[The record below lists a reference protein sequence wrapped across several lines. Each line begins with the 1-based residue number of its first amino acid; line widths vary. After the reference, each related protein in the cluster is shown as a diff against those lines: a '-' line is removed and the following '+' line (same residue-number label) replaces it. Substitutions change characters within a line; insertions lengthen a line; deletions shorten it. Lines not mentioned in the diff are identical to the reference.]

1 MASSLRYCLGC
12 GFHLA
17 PGIDDRCPEC
27 GRPFDR
33 NDQRTTSPNPK
44 GHAFW
49 FGLRTLTL
57 LGSGALGVLGLLTF
71 LWLFVGGDV
80 LFAFILGLPILALV
94 APAVLILTAIPRVP
108 LSRRARTLAVLA
120 VLFFGAVV
128 APLPAGVDW
137 PLRLSFAVHRSSLDA
152 FADQLEAVP
161 TKALAG
167 RGERIGLFSFK
178 RVARHRGNL
187 GLQVSGHAG
196 GGQFLVRRGPESDHV
211 WFNTNWEVDLGGNWW
226 FVYQD

>member
-1 MASSLRYCLGC
+1 MASNRRYCLGC
-12 GFHLA
+12 GFQLA

-33 NDQRTTSPNPK
+33 NDQRTTSPTPK

-49 FGLRTLTL
+49 FGLRTLAH
-57 LGSGALGVLGLLTF
+57 LGSGALGVLGLLAF

-80 LFAFILGLPILALV
+80 LLAFILGLPILALV
-94 APAVLILTAIPRVP
+94 APAVLILAAIPRVP
-108 LSRRARTLAVLA
+108 LSRRSRTLAVLA

-152 FADQLEAVP
+152 FADRLESTP
-161 TKALAG
+161 TDALAG
-167 RGERIGLFSFK
+167 GGERIGMFSFK

-196 GGQFLVRRGPESDHV
+196 GGQFLVRRGPDSDHV
-211 WFNTNWEVDLGGNWW
+211 WFNTNWEVELGGGWW